1 MNLLV
6 RVTLIIVELT
16 CSGDETPF
24 PHSRAKTMRSN
35 HLCHREYFPADAGS

>member
-1 MNLLV
+1 MNILV

-16 CSGDETPF
+16 RSGDETPF

-35 HLCHREYFPADAGS
+35 HREYFPADAGS